1 MVVLVVLKERNM
13 FERASIT
20 NLAQILAI
28 AAVGSLAAQIVTLP
42 LTGLF
47 LSAFAV
53 ILLRKR
59 FHHPLRIPKT
69 LLMFIQ
75 VVLGISVGATISIAE
90 LAHTISVPVIVG
102 LVICLML
109 QTGCSFWWLHKRE
122 GWNPFESLLAAVPG
136 AMAAILVISESES
149 KPSPKVVYAHSVRL
163 IILIILAGIV
173 SSNAAEVVKE
183 SITLD
188 LEQWSVLAGIVA
200 ISMVSGK
207 LSVRFG
213 IPAPYMIA
221 SLVIAAACN
230 GIMAPVSIAVPVW
243 LVLFSTS
250 LLGVLIGARL
260 AETTL
265 REAVSYSKAGVMV
278 TIIGMSVAIV
288 TSYIASLLLSMPW
301 MVMLLSWVPGSVEA
315 MTAVALLLGLE
326 PAFVM
331 VNHAIRLL
339 LLYTLP
345 ALLKNKLEALRH
357 SES

>member
-1 MVVLVVLKERNM
+1 M
-13 FERASIT
+13 FERASVM
-20 NLAQILAI
+20 NLGQILAI
-28 AAVGSLAAQIVTLP
+28 ATVGAVAAQSFTLP

-47 LSAFAV
+47 LSASLV
-53 ILLRKR
+53 IILRKR
-59 FHHPLRIPKT
+59 FDHALRLPKT

-75 VVLGISVGATISIAE
+75 VMLGISVGVTISITE
-90 LAHTISVPVIVG
+90 LAQTISLPVIIG
-102 LVICLML
+102 LVICLLL
-109 QTGCSFWWLHKRE
+109 QTSGSYWWLNKRE

-163 IILIILAGIV
+163 LILIIAAGII
-173 SSNAAEVVKE
+173 SSYSVPVVKE
-183 SITLD
+183 HVVLD
-188 LEQWSVLAGIVA
+188 LQQWSALAGIVA

-230 GIMAPVSIAVPVW
+230 GVMAPVTLAVPIW

-265 REAVSYSKAGVMV
+265 RQAISYSKAGVMV
-278 TIIGMSVAIV
+278 TCIGMTVAV
-288 TSYIASLLLSMPW
+288 IASYLASWLLGIPW

-345 ALLKNKLEALRH
+345 ALLKDKLEQLRH
-357 SES
+357 RES

>member
-1 MVVLVVLKERNM
+1 M
-13 FERASIT
+13 FKRSSIT
-20 NLAQILAI
+20 NLGQILVVATM
-28 AAVGSLAAQIVTLP
+28 GSLAAQCFTLP

-47 LSAFAV
+47 LSAFVV

-59 FHHPLRIPKT
+59 FNHALRIPQT

-90 LAHTISVPVIVG
+90 LAHTISLPVILG
-102 LVICLML
+102 LIVCLML
-109 QTGCSFWWLHKRE
+109 QTGGSFWWLHKRE
-122 GWNPFESLLAAVPG
+122 KWSPFESLLAAVPG

-163 IILIILAGIV
+163 IILIVLAGVI
-173 SSNAAEVVKE
+173 SSNTAEVVKE
-183 SITLD
+183 SVALN

-213 IPAPYMIA
+213 VPAPYMIA

-230 GIMAPVSIAVPVW
+230 GIMAPVTLAVPVW
-243 LVLFSTS
+243 LVLFSTA

-278 TIIGMSVAIV
+278 TFIGMLVAVI
-288 TSYIASLLLSMPW
+288 TSYIASIALGMPW
-301 MVMLLSWVPGSVEA
+301 LVMLLSWVPGSVEA

-345 ALLKNKLEALRH
+345 ALLKNQLEALRDSGH
-357 SES
+357 